1 MSASGLTFPIPINAD
16 WLKTQTETYQ
26 MLTQSTI
33 KTKKA
38 GGTKLYITLYNA
50 CFFVLKHE
58 VCPIWVSV
66 TAYLFIA

>member
-1 MSASGLTFPIPINAD
+1 MSASDLTFPIPINAD
-16 WLKTQTETYQ
+16 WLKTQIETYQ
-26 MLTQSTI
+26 MLTQSAV

-38 GGTKLYITLYNA
+38 GGTTLYTA

-58 VCPIWVSV
+58 VCSIWVSV